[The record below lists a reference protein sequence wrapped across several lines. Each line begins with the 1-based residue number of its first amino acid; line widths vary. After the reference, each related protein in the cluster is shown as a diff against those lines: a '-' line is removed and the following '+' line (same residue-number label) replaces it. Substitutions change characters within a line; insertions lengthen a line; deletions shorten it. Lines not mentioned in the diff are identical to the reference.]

1 MTAVPFVN
9 GVAEFNRL
17 RVDRN
22 ADELTL
28 SFTTVPARFEAES
41 SVQFS
46 VVGLPDEAER
56 KQVSFLLS
64 VEGAES
70 VQWGSEEVRGEVV
83 RQMSVA
89 LDVDISRIQE
99 LVIQEMELVW
109 AVGLSLYQLMH
120 LEYMYLYLYWLLSWK
135 SCNILL
141 SLS

>member
-1 MTAVPFVN
+1 MPFVN
-9 GVAEFNRL
+9 GVAEFTRL

-22 ADELTL
+22 ANELTL
-28 SFTTVPARFEAES
+28 SFATVPARFVAES

-46 VVGLPDEAER
+46 VVRLPDEAER

-64 VEGAES
+64 VEGAGS
-70 VQWGSEEVRGEVV
+70 VQWGSEEVRGEVA
-83 RQMSVA
+83 RQVGVA

-120 LEYMYLYLYWLLSWK
+120 LEYMYLYSVLVVVME
-135 SCNILL
+135 IM
-141 SLS
+141 